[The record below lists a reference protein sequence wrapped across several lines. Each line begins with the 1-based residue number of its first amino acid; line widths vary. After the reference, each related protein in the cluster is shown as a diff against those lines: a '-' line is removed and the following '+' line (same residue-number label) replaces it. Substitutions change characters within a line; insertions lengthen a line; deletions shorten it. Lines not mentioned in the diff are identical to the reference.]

1 MNMSWSICHE
11 WQPTWEHCQ
20 PMLERAAEAGAKR
33 IEIAGDSRSD
43 RGNIDSY
50 VLFMSNPRIYA
61 TRDKTKIAHQIEDL
75 RKICQYAHELD
86 MEIDIWHREVSF
98 PAEIIEAI
106 EGLVNE
112 YGDINFASEQ
122 FKTLIQQKT
131 DEFFENVPE
140 IDGLVLT
147 LTESLFPVIHVANKE
162 INPPE
167 RNIDRVIGLFQAACK
182 KHSKRFVVRP
192 FAALDEDYQ
201 YIKQVLIERGKA
213 SDICVELK
221 VVPYDWNPFLPM
233 NPMIDDFKTLPRM
246 VELDLMG
253 EYYGMG
259 HLPCCFPEEVQRY
272 LAHVRAYGVTNV
284 VGRVDRI
291 DKRAMDCVNDVNVL
305 AFTRLCEKP
314 ETSVD
319 AIYNEWVSSTWS
331 SEAVGH
337 IVPVLKQT
345 FEIAKKT
352 FYLDGHLQSHWGFP
366 DFSMSKWSRLY
377 GLFKPHEKLYRT
389 KDEWAIQS
397 HKTTPSWSKIIK
409 EKDEAINLISECIFA
424 IKKARAHI
432 PNTAYEMLTTGFEDF
447 LTVARAYRHCFKMI
461 MAYLDAVESKNSP
474 GAKFENEKKQCLQ
487 LSKDIAN
494 SRSDE
499 FYDQLPEKLT
509 EIAQQM
515 AEELEIEIRVREAN
529 MHDPSVVDWVLCGG
543 ISHEWRVS
551 KQTHG
556 SKVFRDQDII
566 YREAGNQVI
575 ADGYFEYDMKVPAGK
590 STIKMLWGDT
600 GDIREGRLVIDG
612 ETQIVSKGNN
622 NGFVWLEV
630 PLKFDEEQSV
640 KIRIAK
646 QSIMPPMVSQL
657 KICK

>member
-1 MNMSWSICHE
+1 
-11 WQPTWEHCQ
+11 
-20 PMLERAAEAGAKR
+20 
-33 IEIAGDSRSD
+33 
-43 RGNIDSY
+43 
-50 VLFMSNPRIYA
+50 
-61 TRDKTKIAHQIEDL
+61 
-75 RKICQYAHELD
+75 
-86 MEIDIWHREVSF
+86 
-98 PAEIIEAI
+98 
-106 EGLVNE
+106 
-112 YGDINFASEQ
+112 
-122 FKTLIQQKT
+122 
-131 DEFFENVPE
+131 VPE

-162 INPPE
+162 VNPPKQ
-167 RNIDRVIGLFQAACK
+167 NIDRVIGLFQAACK
-182 KHSKRFVVRP
+182 KHNKHFVVRP
-192 FAALDEDYQ
+192 FAALDEDYK
-201 YIKQVLIERGKA
+201 YIKPVLIEREKT
-213 SDICVELK
+213 SDICIELK

-233 NPMIDDFKTLPRM
+233 NPMIDDFQELPRII
-246 VELDLMG
+246 ELDLMG

-272 LAHVRAYGVTNV
+272 LQHIQACGVTNV

-319 AIYNEWVSSTWS
+319 AIYDEWGSSTWS

-377 GLFKPHEKLYRT
+377 GLFKPNEKLYRT
-389 KDEWAIQS
+389 KDKWAIQS
-397 HKTTPSWSKIIK
+397 DKTTPSWSQIIK
-409 EKDEAINLISECIFA
+409 EKDEAISLISECMIT
-424 IKKARAHI
+424 IENARMAI
-432 PNTAYEMLTTGFEDF
+432 PNEAYEMLKTGFEDF
-447 LTVARAYRHCFKMI
+447 LAIARTYRQYFEMI
-461 MAYLDAVESKNSP
+461 MAYLDAVASEASP
-474 GAKFENEKKQCLQ
+474 GTKFKNEKDQCLQ
-487 LSKDIAN
+487 LSEDIEN
-494 SRSDE
+494 NRSDE
-499 FYDQLPEKLT
+499 FYDHLPRKIR

-529 MHDPSVVDWVLCGG
+529 THNPSVVDWVLCGG

-551 KQTHG
+551 KHTHG

-575 ADGYFEYDMKVPAGK
+575 ADGYFEYDMTAPAGSSILK
-590 STIKMLWGDT
+590 ILWGDT
-600 GDIREGRLVIDG
+600 GEVREGRLVIDG
-612 ETQIVSKGNN
+612 ETQIVSEGNN

-630 PLKFDEEQSV
+630 PLKFDKEQSV
-640 KIRIAK
+640 RIRIAK
-646 QSIMPPMVSQL
+646 QSKMPPMVSQL
-657 KICK
+657 IIYKRES